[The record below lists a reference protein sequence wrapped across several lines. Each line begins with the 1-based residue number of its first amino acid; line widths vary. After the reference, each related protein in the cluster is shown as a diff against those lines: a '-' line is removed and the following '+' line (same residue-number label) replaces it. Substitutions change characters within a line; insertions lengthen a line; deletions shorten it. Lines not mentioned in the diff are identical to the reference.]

1 MNIHDVTNGGIVNYN
16 IIRNPW
22 LFMVFKD
29 STTRRLSIIEALG
42 KAKQAH
48 LAYSN
53 PMDRVAVFRF
63 LLAAMYWCW
72 KETAVPIQG
81 DRIPKEWVDY
91 LEGKADL
98 FEFLGEGKRFMQRSG
113 LSRLRPASELIHEIP
128 KGNNFW
134 HFYHIRDYTAGIC
147 THCMVSGTL
156 RLPLFFVSGRPNLKS
171 GINGSPP
178 IYAIRW
184 GKNLWDTI
192 CLNWQPREDLGEPIW
207 VEPYR
212 YKPEE
217 KVPLLSGMTV
227 PARLLYIDDP
237 ILDDRPCCVCG
248 ERPGSLHYTCKFE
261 AAGTLE
267 NPNWRDPFEIRSAE
281 KTTKASDITGTK
293 KLKYD
298 VKTHRLLPH
307 IMDSMN
313 VKPGDRILLVGFAVD
328 KAKYVDIWERVIRV
342 PKEKIAEDSI
352 ELLSNLHKSIKQTAS
367 NTYLPNRK
375 ARKDRAKKLKE
386 SLQNDLLP
394 DAESKV
400 DKLMKEYLAGELTF
414 DAIASVYSK
423 YTRTAARMLVTG
435 ISSKQ
440 ISDRNLI
447 AYSLPKAIT
456 ENDSGKKQ

>member
-1 MNIHDVTNGGIVNYN
+1 
-16 IIRNPW
+16 
-22 LFMVFKD
+22 
-29 STTRRLSIIEALG
+29 
-42 KAKQAH
+42 
-48 LAYSN
+48 
-53 PMDRVAVFRF
+53 
-63 LLAAMYWCW
+63 
-72 KETAVPIQG
+72 
-81 DRIPKEWVDY
+81 
-91 LEGKADL
+91 
-98 FEFLGEGKRFMQRSG
+98 
-113 LSRLRPASELIHEIP
+113 
-128 KGNNFW
+128 
-134 HFYHIRDYTAGIC
+134 
-147 THCMVSGTL
+147 
-156 RLPLFFVSGRPNLKS
+156 
-171 GINGSPP
+171 
-178 IYAIRW
+178 
-184 GKNLWDTI
+184 
-192 CLNWQPREDLGEPIW
+192 
-207 VEPYR
+207 
-212 YKPEE
+212 
-217 KVPLLSGMTV
+217 
-227 PARLLYIDDP
+227 
-237 ILDDRPCCVCG
+237 
-248 ERPGSLHYTCKFE
+248 
-261 AAGTLE
+261 LE

-440 ISDRNLI
+440 ISDRSLI